1 VSNEPSIS
9 VDASARAEPAEPACE
24 RAVFFFVRERCFAES
39 KSRRP
44 IVLVDALG
52 VTSPLRAESQRSS
65 LRVGDAMAVF
75 IHALVVAGRKKPRI
89 PKRYGI
95 GNKFRLG

>member
-24 RAVFFFVRERCFAES
+24 RAVFFVRERCFAES

-44 IVLVDALG
+44 AAFVDALG
-52 VTSPLRAESQRSS
+52 VSSPLRAESQRSS